1 MLTAEHLIKIVP
13 TLSLQKAQEHLPF
26 LLDAIQSFQINTPA
40 RIGAFMAQ
48 FAHQSQGLTR
58 FVENLNYWAAGL
70 RSVFRKYFPDDRTAI
85 EYQRK
90 PERIANRV
98 YTNRLGNGNEAS
110 GDGWNYRGKGAI
122 QLTGKENHLKCGD
135 ALGVDF
141 VANPDLLATPE
152 YAFKSAA
159 WFWSENGL
167 NALADTEDLRA
178 MTRKINGGLNGL
190 ESRLEYYTTARKVL
204 GF

>member
-1 MLTAEHLIKIVP
+1 MPSAEQLIKIVP
-13 TLSLQKAQEHLPF
+13 TLSLQKAQEYLLL
-26 LLDAIQSFQINTPA
+26 LLDAMKSFQINTPA
-40 RIGAFMAQ
+40 RTGAFMAQ
-48 FAHQSQGLTR
+48 LAHESQGLTR
-58 FVENLNYWAAGL
+58 FVENLNYSAAGL

-98 YTNRLGNGNEAS
+98 YANRLGNGNEAS
-110 GDGWNYRGKGAI
+110 GDGWTYRGKGAI
-122 QLTGKENHLKCGD
+122 QLTGKENHRRCGD

-141 VANPDLLATPE
+141 VTNPDLLATPE
-152 YAFKSAA
+152 FAFKSAA

-167 NALADTEDLRA
+167 NALADAEDLRA
-178 MTRKINGGLNGL
+178 MTKRINGGLNGL
-190 ESRLEYYTTARKVL
+190 AERQMYYDRAKKFL